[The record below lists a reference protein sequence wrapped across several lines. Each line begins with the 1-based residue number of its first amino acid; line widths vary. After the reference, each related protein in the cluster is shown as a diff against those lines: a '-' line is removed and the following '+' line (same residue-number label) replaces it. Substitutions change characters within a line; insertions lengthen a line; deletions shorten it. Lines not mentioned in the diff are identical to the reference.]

1 MYLYHKYLSWIVLS
15 NDIYGKATDAISA
28 LITCCKYFGNR
39 NIECAHS
46 TYNISTNYLSGIG
59 VLVDGFSKSLLN
71 GRSTPTQDKKPDR
84 SFMILPSDKHRKS
97 PKQYFKAAT
106 NASKGGGKQSRAKIA
121 NLPPKGQY
129 LSSHQT

>member
-1 MYLYHKYLSWIVLS
+1 MATQLMLSQPSLHVASFLGIV
-15 NDIYGKATDAISA
+15 
-28 LITCCKYFGNR
+28 
-39 NIECAHS
+39 IEFAHS

>member
-1 MYLYHKYLSWIVLS
+1 MYLYYKYLSWIVLS
-15 NDIYGKATDAISA
+15 NAIDGNATDAISA
-28 LITCCKYFGNR
+28 LIT
-39 NIECAHS
+39 CAHS
-46 TYNISTNYLSGIG
+46 TYNISTNYFSGIG

>member
-15 NDIYGKATDAISA
+15 NAIDGNATDAISA
-28 LITCCKYFGNR
+28 LITVASILR
-39 NIECAHS
+39 TAIEFAHS
-46 TYNISTNYLSGIG
+46 SYNISTNYLSGIG